1 MEGRREWIVD
11 FEAELGSLLKEYDIH
26 MSTDTPS
33 YDLSMRDLNI
43 IHVDTACIGWAPIW
57 WPSVRSSGHLFDGSS
72 C

>member
-43 IHVDTACIGWAPIW
+43 IHVGTACIGWA
-57 WPSVRSSGHLFDGSS
+57 GSNMVAFGEIIRTYL
-72 C
+72 